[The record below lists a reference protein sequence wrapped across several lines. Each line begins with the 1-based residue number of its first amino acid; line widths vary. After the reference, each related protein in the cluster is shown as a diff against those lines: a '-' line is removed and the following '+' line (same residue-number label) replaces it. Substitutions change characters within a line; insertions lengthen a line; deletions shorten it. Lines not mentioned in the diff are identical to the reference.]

1 MKLWKQAFPP
11 CPCALLFSPVRGSLL
26 PFDAQL
32 AKFQICCLAALA
44 AGFMSNQFACFVSVS
59 H

>member
-44 AGFMSNQFACFVSVS
+44 PLVLISWHDEQLCVLS
-59 H
+59 